1 MFKKI
6 LALFLLV
13 TSLTAQEAVI
23 KGSLGRYA
31 KGQPN
36 LEDFRAGGPIETSV
50 MQMEVKSDF
59 RMRYVAAQW
68 LLAAQTLRFQNP
80 SLGAGNPRALFDRAW
95 WLGWGAYLDAMSS
108 APRELS
114 GAERAT
120 MTQGFDQ
127 TTGAR
132 RADTK
137 LTRQEGAL
145 ELLSIRDLDRDF
157 IIKMRNLNLSIA
169 LGMEDWNKVA
179 QALTVMEGD
188 LNLPGVDLQAVFYA
202 AAHTGH
208 LPTFAKV
215 AKGMPESAMKSFHT
229 KALASPT
236 EVDYSALLR
245 LAEQPLPSVGQ
256 MPSFNS
262 YTVQPYR
269 VRLINAEGSNA
280 TRVDAAKRTLSEWQ
294 SRDAS
299 AFVDRPFQRIGA
311 VAHWLKPGQANLPL
325 TGIWGE
331 NALMMVG
338 YSDQGDGETRTET
351 WTLRPSPTQGLWSG
365 TVIQETVS
373 KSGERLVLKLEAEI
387 GLK

>member
-262 YTVQPYR
+262 YTVQNYR

-325 TGIWGE
+325 TGIWGRCQRVS
-331 NALMMVG
+331 ALI
-338 YSDQGDGETRTET
+338 Y
-351 WTLRPSPTQGLWSG
+351 P
-365 TVIQETVS
+365 
-373 KSGERLVLKLEAEI
+373 
-387 GLK
+387 

>member
-1 MFKKI
+1 
-6 LALFLLV
+6 
-13 TSLTAQEAVI
+13 
-23 KGSLGRYA
+23 
-31 KGQPN
+31 
-36 LEDFRAGGPIETSV
+36 

-95 WLGWGAYLDAMSS
+95 WLGWGAYQDAMSS

-137 LTRQEGAL
+137 LTRQEEAL

-262 YTVQPYR
+262 YAVQNYR
-269 VRLINAEGSNA
+269 IRLINAEGSNA

-311 VAHWLKPGQANLPL
+311 LAHWLKPGQANLSL
-325 TGIWGE
+325 TGIWGR
-331 NALMMVG
+331 
-338 YSDQGDGETRTET
+338 TR
-351 WTLRPSPTQGLWSG
+351 
-365 TVIQETVS
+365 
-373 KSGERLVLKLEAEI
+373 
-387 GLK
+387 

>member
-23 KGSLGRYA
+23 KASLGRYA

-95 WLGWGAYLDAMSS
+95 WLGWGAYQDAMSS

-137 LTRQEGAL
+137 LTRQEEAL

-262 YTVQPYR
+262 YAVQNYR
-269 VRLINAEGSNA
+269 IRLINAEGSNA

-311 VAHWLKPGQANLPL
+311 LAHWLKPGQANLSL

-338 YSDQGDGETRTET
+338 YSDQGGGETRTET

-365 TVIQETVS
+365 TIIQETMS

-387 GLK
+387 ELK